1 MNANLTIGEILA
13 AALAPDPSD
22 TAAAALEERAQY
34 CAAVELSR
42 QIAPL
47 LRSSEDH
54 VFEALTYVPDAQLA
68 LLRSPEGWA
77 ALASTVAADLGVT
90 NFTFQPT
97 RH

>member
-1 MNANLTIGEILA
+1 MNADLTIGEILA
-13 AALAPDPSD
+13 AALAPDPSE
-22 TAAAALEERAQY
+22 TAAALDERAQY

-42 QIAPL
+42 QIAPVL
-47 LRSSEDH
+47 AAGEDQ